1 MKTIIISFVTALLAL
16 SVVSCKCSNST
27 RDNSDHSFYAQNMND
42 ALCLEAEV
50 AMEPPVAM
58 DTVPTSFGDME
69 FNIADEDLWIYRGRV
84 GEEDVTFHFTIV
96 WDKVSDGQ
104 VCGYAV
110 YDPYNRDREYHITG
124 LKIAKNDPNPNGFNK
139 VVFEELSPNG
149 DVIGTFTGIVEG
161 RGDGFNGDYQ
171 KGKEEPVKFESMREY

>member
-1 MKTIIISFVTALLAL
+1 MKNILLSIAVVLFAATAT
-16 SVVSCKCSNST
+16 SCKCSNST
-27 RDNSDHSFYAQNMND
+27 TDNSDHSFYAENMSE

-50 AMEPPVAM
+50 AMPPVAM
-58 DTVPTSFGDME
+58 DTVPASFGDLE
-69 FNIADEDLWIYRGRV
+69 FNIADEDLWIYRGKV

-104 VCGYAV
+104 VCGYVV
-110 YDPYNRDREYHITG
+110 YDPYNRDREFHLTG

-139 VVFEELSPNG
+139 VVFEELAPDG
-149 DVIGTFTGIVEG
+149 TVLGTFTGIVEG

-171 KGKEEPVKFESMREY
+171 KGKEEPVTFESMREY